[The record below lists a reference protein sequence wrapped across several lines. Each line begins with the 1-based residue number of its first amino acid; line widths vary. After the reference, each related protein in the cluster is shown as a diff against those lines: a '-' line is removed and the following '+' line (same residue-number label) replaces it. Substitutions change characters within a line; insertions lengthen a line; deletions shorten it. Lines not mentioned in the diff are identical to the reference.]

1 MQQRW
6 ADFTGR
12 LPQELYR
19 DALDLA
25 LVFNQ
30 SLSSYLAGA
39 INAYV
44 DAQLD
49 RRVVF
54 TAVEKVREVRGNRT
68 SERRLRA
75 ASPRVQ
81 RSPGAAP
88 KLPSKGEAE

>member
-1 MQQRW
+1 MHTRW

-49 RRVVF
+49 RRVVS
-54 TAVEKVREVRGNRT
+54 TAVDKIREVRGNRMN
-68 SERRLRA
+68 ERRLRA
-75 ASPRVQ
+75 ASPRGP
-81 RSPGAAP
+81 RGGGIGP
-88 KLPSKGEAE
+88 KLSSKGEAE

>member
-30 SLSSYLAGA
+30 SLSAYLAGA

-49 RRVVF
+49 RRVVSS
-54 TAVEKVREVRGNRT
+54 AVDKVREVRSSRSN
-68 SERRLRA
+68 ERRLRA
-75 ASPRVQ
+75 ATPRAP
-81 RSPGAAP
+81 RGAGTGP
-88 KLPSKGEAE
+88 KLPSTGEAE